1 MHTEIETGSTTEAVT
16 PIPSETTSDTV
27 SEAATG
33 APAIASPLPSL
44 YLEELD
50 NRVKRS
56 EVVGLITLRKG
67 SAALFYEAA
76 ECKFTLVEKLADV
89 EAANVFDCVQ
99 RDQWGRTV
107 MLFGH
112 ATNTGGYIPSGHA
125 TLDGNTLK
133 IKLANGSFYRIDVD
147 ATLAHLQPFVSLETP
162 DTRQAAPKPQKRGH
176 LRAQKGNPRNAERA
190 PRPQNTSQSPPQFDR
205 HTNAAD
211 VQARNFSDHD
221 DESSDLTEE
230 DLRRLRGEI
239 PLSSPA
245 RKKWK
250 R

>member
-1 MHTEIETGSTTEAVT
+1 MQTQID
-16 PIPSETTSDTV
+16 SETNA
-27 SEAATG
+27 EP
-33 APAIASPLPSL
+33 APVEQVAASPFQGL

-67 SAALFYEAA
+67 SAALFYEAT
-76 ECKFTLVEKLADV
+76 ECKFTLVEKLADAEV
-89 EAANVFDCVQ
+89 ANVFDCVQ

-133 IKLANGSFYRIDVD
+133 IKLANGCFYRIEVD
-147 ATLAHLQPFVSLETP
+147 PTLAHLQPFVSLEVP
-162 DTRQAAPKPQKRGH
+162 NTRQTAPNPQKRGH
-176 LRAQKGNPRNAERA
+176 LRAQKGNARTSERA
-190 PRPQNTSQSPPQFDR
+190 TQHAPQSASQLDR
-205 HTNAAD
+205 HSNAAD
-211 VQARNFSDHD
+211 TQVPTYSDHD
-221 DESSDLTEE
+221 DESADLTEE

-245 RKKWK
+245 KKKWK

>member
-1 MHTEIETGSTTEAVT
+1 
-16 PIPSETTSDTV
+16 
-27 SEAATG
+27 
-33 APAIASPLPSL
+33 
-44 YLEELD
+44 
-50 NRVKRS
+50 
-56 EVVGLITLRKG
+56 LITLRKG

-76 ECKFTLVEKLADV
+76 ECKFTLVEKLAGV

-133 IKLANGSFYRIDVD
+133 IKLANGSFYRIEVD

-190 PRPQNTSQSPPQFDR
+190 PRPQNGRSPHQGDPQHASQSAPQFDR
-205 HTNAAD
+205 HSNAAD
-211 VQARNFSDHD
+211 VQARDYSDHD
-221 DESSDLTEE
+221 DESTDLTEE

>member
-67 SAALFYEAA
+67 SAALFYEAT

-190 PRPQNTSQSPPQFDR
+190 PRPQNASQNAPQFDR
-205 HTNAAD
+205 HSNAAD

>member
-1 MHTEIETGSTTEAVT
+1 MHTEIDADTTT
-16 PIPSETTSDTV
+16 ETTSPAPPETLSGPITV
-27 SEAATG
+27 EPPSASAAQN
-33 APAIASPLPSL
+33 L

-67 SAALFYEAA
+67 SAALFYEAT
-76 ECKFTLVEKLADV
+76 ECKFTLVEKLADA

-125 TLDGNTLK
+125 TLDGNMLK
-133 IKLANGSFYRIDVD
+133 IKLANGCFYRIEVD
-147 ATLAHLQPFVSLETP
+147 PTVAHLQPFVSPQAP
-162 DTRQAAPKPQKRGH
+162 DTRQTAPKPQKRGH
-176 LRAQKGNPRNAERA
+176 LRTPKGNPRNAERSA
-190 PRPQNTSQSPPQFDR
+190 QQTPHGALQFDR
-205 HTNAAD
+205 HANGAD
-211 VQARNFSDHD
+211 MHSRDNPDHD